1 MSNRCNKPDSEDSN
15 PTLACAPDA
24 SPTPFAWFEN
34 MIGNNLAY
42 ARKAHAEGQPVV
54 GIMCEYTPREV
65 IMAAGA
71 ISVCLCGGS
80 AATIPAAEAHLPSN
94 LCPLIKSTFGYHIL
108 GSNPFLEMASL
119 IVAETTCD
127 GKKKM
132 FELMGASR
140 DLFVLEL
147 PQKCDDCVAL
157 EHWYNEVLML
167 KKRLEEKFSV
177 TITREG
183 LADAIRL
190 MNRER
195 DLRRTLARFMTA
207 PCPPMSGRQLLKFKS
222 SISGVPADLEQYQK
236 AIRILAKSDGAPELA
251 RRARVLLTGVPMAH
265 GAERVAELIE
275 WHGGLVVCMENCTGL
290 KPILEDVSEDSGDPL
305 RAIAEKY
312 FHLPCSVMTRNDRR
326 LEWLRKLA
334 AEYRAD
340 CVIDL
345 TWQACLTYDVESYWV
360 RKLATEELGI
370 PYLHI
375 QTDYSPSDTARLA
388 VRLEALFET
397 VRGRG
402 SR

>member
-1 MSNRCNKPDSEDSN
+1 
-15 PTLACAPDA
+15 
-24 SPTPFAWFEN
+24 
-34 MIGNNLAY
+34 
-42 ARKAHAEGQPVV
+42 
-54 GIMCEYTPREV
+54 
-65 IMAAGA
+65 
-71 ISVCLCGGS
+71 
-80 AATIPAAEAHLPSN
+80 
-94 LCPLIKSTFGYHIL
+94 
-108 GSNPFLEMASL
+108 
-119 IVAETTCD
+119 
-127 GKKKM
+127 
-132 FELMGASR
+132 
-140 DLFVLEL
+140 
-147 PQKCDDCVAL
+147 
-157 EHWYNEVLML
+157 
-167 KKRLEEKFSV
+167 
-177 TITREG
+177 
-183 LADAIRL
+183 
-190 MNRER
+190 
-195 DLRRTLARFMTA
+195 
-207 PCPPMSGRQLLKFKS
+207 
-222 SISGVPADLEQYQK
+222 
-236 AIRILAKSDGAPELA
+236 
-251 RRARVLLTGVPMAH
+251 
-265 GAERVAELIE
+265 
-275 WHGGLVVCMENCTGL
+275 MENCTGL